1 MRGLG
6 ASVAE
11 DVQRGLALG
20 VPLQLHLR
28 VPGTQETDFSL
39 AIGHVFVVVD
49 GEMQRGGLS
58 VVADGR
64 RLGVQSQQE
73 LHHLD
78 GAVSNCRVQGQPSTV
93 IERLYLVDV
102 RVRGKLGWCVAW
114 VLVGIENVA
123 HC

>member
-1 MRGLG
+1 MWNISFYRVDEGSGRQRGPG
-6 ASVAE
+6 RE

-58 VVADGR
+58 VVDDSGYSPSR
-64 RLGVQSQQE
+64 NCTTSTE
-73 LHHLD
+73 LSRI
-78 GAVSNCRVQGQPSTV
+78 AECRGSHPLLLSVFTW
-93 IERLYLVDV
+93 LM
-102 RVRGKLGWCVAW
+102 
-114 VLVGIENVA
+114 
-123 HC
+123 